1 MSSWKKMAM
10 TKTIDQLIR
19 EKLSLS
25 QSLAIVSHVRPDG
38 DAVGSLLGL
47 GQALIKAGK
56 NVQMVLQDGLPEKYH
71 ALAYSDRVIR
81 LLEPGFDT
89 LIVVDS
95 SDIER
100 TGSVLADYPKPDI
113 CIDHHKT
120 NLLFAH
126 INLVEPDSVATA
138 AILAQ
143 HMPAWGLEIDP
154 DVASSLLTGII
165 ADTIGFRTS
174 NINSDAMR
182 LAADLMDKGA
192 DLARLYGQV
201 LVNRSILEMRYWGAG
216 LAKLTHSDAIVYTTL
231 TLHDRIASG
240 YSENDDADLINVL
253 SAIKEAKIAMI
264 FVEQEDGS
272 VKVSWRANSGI
283 DVSGVA
289 YAFGGGGHAAA
300 AGADIKGDLTSV
312 KQSVITATRKLL
324 EDSLNNKRNSINSQK
339 G

>member
-1 MSSWKKMAM
+1 MHRIDS
-10 TKTIDQLIR
+10 IDQKIR
-19 EKLSLS
+19 QRLSEAHS
-25 QSLAIVSHVRPDG
+25 VAIVSHIRPDG

-56 NVQMVLQDGLPEKYH
+56 QVQMVLQDGLPEKYQN
-71 ALAYSDRVIR
+71 LAYSERVKR
-81 LLEPGFDT
+81 SLEPDFDT
-89 LIVVDS
+89 LIIVDS

-100 TGSVLADYPKPDI
+100 TGSLLHGQSKPDI

-120 NLLFAH
+120 NLHFAH

-143 HMPAWGLEIDP
+143 HLPAWNFEIDQ
-154 DVASSLLTGII
+154 DIASSLLTGII

-174 NINSDAMR
+174 NINADAMR

-201 LVNRSILEMRYWGAG
+201 LVNRSLVEMRYWGAG
-216 LAKLTHSDAIVYTTL
+216 LEKIVHQDGIVYTTL

-253 SAIKEAKIAMI
+253 SAIKEAKIALI
-264 FVEQEDGS
+264 FVEQEYNR

-283 DVSGVA
+283 DVSEVA
-289 YAFGGGGHAAA
+289 FAFGGGGHAAA

-312 KQSVITATRKLL
+312 KELVIKATRKLL
-324 EDSLNNKRNSINSQK
+324 DDHLTSKNNSINSQK